1 MLNLTDSAVA
11 RIREVLNENEVPN
24 PKLRIFVEGGGCSGF
39 QYGFMIE
46 NETTDDDFNLKIDD
60 IELLIDPVSAQYI
73 DGISIDF
80 KDDIN
85 GARFVMKNPNAQT
98 TCGCGSSFSPY

>member
-11 RIREVLNENEVPN
+11 RIREVLSENEVPN

-46 NETTDDDFNLKIDD
+46 ENDTEDDFVVD
-60 IELLIDPVSAQYI
+60 IQDISVLIDPVSMQYV
-73 DGISIDF
+73 DGITIDF
-80 KDDIN
+80 KDDLN
-85 GARFVMKNPNAQT
+85 GARFVMNNPNAVT